1 MQKSTKNLLGLS
13 GLALV
18 GAMTVAALAI
28 PVPDANATGGASVGG
43 EVQIQVKVYSGDP
56 ESIINAPD
64 DGSVTTN
71 SVVNVEHTYG
81 DADSVDYTV
90 KWGDG
95 TVGDDTSVSGTT
107 QLDTFIPSYAPSA
120 GDNNFPL
127 NLLAYGGYGKYVLT
141 STVNSNGQ
149 KVSDSTSFRYAPVS
163 VTYIGTDE
171 NGDPIFEILYNAETT
186 KVDFDLLDSN
196 GKTVLDNVISLP
208 IENPGTEGKL
218 TVTVPASNYGLESG
232 NYSASATA
240 YGPIAN
246 AEVDDDSV
254 VVIYNVVNTTFRINV
269 DYATFATGG
278 TVYVDGNYVDPSD
291 YDAATGSTL
300 ITLHDDYIQTLSL
313 GTHTMTVTFSSGA
326 SASTT
331 FTLVGSD
338 SGVAVAS
345 GATITAD
352 YTYDDNTREI
362 YFHVID
368 KNGNLIAVP
377 SSRTVVSNQGVAGS
391 GTVTLDL
398 SDFDLTGYDFS
409 EIRVVAL
416 AYPIIGSTKNIGVLD
431 SDTGP
436 VQLNIKY
443 TKPDSP
449 DVPDTG
455 IFGGVINL
463 AKADYVITGIIGFS
477 IVTVFALVFLRKHD
491 HHSSRRRR

>member
-28 PVPDANATGGASVGG
+28 PAPDANATGGASASG

-56 ESIINAPD
+56 ESIINAPAD
-64 DGSVTTN
+64 SSITTDAATE
-71 SVVNVEHTYG
+71 VKHTYC
-81 DADSVDYTV
+81 DADFIDYTL

-95 TVGDDTSVSGTT
+95 TVGDDTSASGTT
-107 QLDTFIPSYAPSA
+107 KIDTFVPPYAPTS

-141 STVNSNGQ
+141 ATVDSNGQ

-171 NGDPIFEILYNAETT
+171 NGDPIFKIVYNAQTT
-186 KVDFDLLDSN
+186 KVDFDLLDEN
-196 GKTVLDNVISLP
+196 GKTVLDNVITVP
-208 IENPGTEGKL
+208 IENPGTAGEFE
-218 TVTVPASNYGLESG
+218 VTVPASDYGLKSG

-246 AEVDDDSV
+246 AEVDNDSI
-254 VVIYNVVNTTFRINV
+254 VVIYNVVDTTFRINV

-278 TVYVDGNYVDPSD
+278 TVYVDGNLVDPSD

-300 ITLHDDYIQTLSL
+300 ITLHDDYVQTLSL
-313 GTHTMTVTFSSGA
+313 GTHTMTVTFSSGV

-331 FTLVGSD
+331 FTLVGNGS
-338 SGVAVAS
+338 SVAVAS
-345 GATITAD
+345 GAVITAN
-352 YTYDDNTREI
+352 YTYDDNTAEI
-362 YFHVID
+362 YFHIVD
-368 KNGNLIAVP
+368 KNGKLIAVP
-377 SSRTVVSNQGVAGS
+377 SSRTVVTNPGTAGS

-398 SDFDLTGYDFS
+398 SDFDLAGYDFS
-409 EIRVVAL
+409 EIKVLAL
-416 AYPIIGSTKNIGVLD
+416 AYPILGSTKNIGVLD

-443 TKPDSP
+443 TQPDSP

-455 IFGGVINL
+455 LFGGVINL

-477 IVTVFALVFLRKHD
+477 IVTLFALVYLKKHD
-491 HHSSRRRR
+491 RRSSRRRR